1 MLLACID
8 LTKYL
13 ENRMTFVVVVQETAR
28 KCWKN
33 QCYQVLSFKSST
45 ADRHLLLVN
54 LSLVSWVTVE
64 GCLLTDQCRHF
75 FFSFF
80 FFILKPVLSVTLAS
94 TLHIFYLD
102 IKNTI
107 QSLCCKKIST
117 KILCCQ
123 MFFPHSSGAV
133 WEWRWTSWAVRPNEP
148 SGFRGRKDL
157 LHRASALVTTCP

>member
-33 QCYQVLSFKSST
+33 QCYQALSFKSST

-75 FFSFF
+75 FFLHLETSVVSNISKYFTYF
-80 FFILKPVLSVTLAS
+80 LLRYKEHYSKPLLQKNK
-94 TLHIFYLD
+94 Y
-102 IKNTI
+102 KNTLL
-107 QSLCCKKIST
+107 SNV
-117 KILCCQ
+117 
-123 MFFPHSSGAV
+123 FPQY
-133 WEWRWTSWAVRPNEP
+133 
-148 SGFRGRKDL
+148 
-157 LHRASALVTTCP
+157 

>member
-8 LTKYL
+8 LTRYL
-13 ENRMTFVVVVQETAR
+13 ENRMTFFVVQETAR

-33 QCYQVLSFKSST
+33 QCYQALSFKSST

-75 FFSFF
+75 L
-80 FFILKPVLSVTLAS
+80 FILKPVLSVTLEN

-123 MFFPHSSGAV
+123 MFSHNIKKITFVLFTVSGK
-133 WEWRWTSWAVRPNEP
+133 
-148 SGFRGRKDL
+148 FK
-157 LHRASALVTTCP
+157 